1 MILSFLCPITWKRS
15 AVVRIKIQEFHIFQE
30 KSERYVLSIR
40 LSWQLTFVQ
49 MESQR
54 LVSQSLVRWISRDNW
69 RIFFSSYFFQHVLIS
84 FISISVV
91 ILIIGIVIIIVR
103 RETLCNCWLVE
114 KAGIVLDLSNSTSN
128 FLICTKSQ
136 DIIITSVKWK
146 WCFFCKTLQL

>member
-1 MILSFLCPITWKRS
+1 MFYQLGFRGNWLLSKWK
-15 AVVRIKIQEFHIFQE
+15 ANG
-30 KSERYVLSIR
+30 
-40 LSWQLTFVQ
+40 
-49 MESQR
+49 

-128 FLICTKSQ
+128 FFICTKSQ

-146 WCFFCKTLQL
+146 WCFFFAKLYSYKSLSTLYKENTDFVF